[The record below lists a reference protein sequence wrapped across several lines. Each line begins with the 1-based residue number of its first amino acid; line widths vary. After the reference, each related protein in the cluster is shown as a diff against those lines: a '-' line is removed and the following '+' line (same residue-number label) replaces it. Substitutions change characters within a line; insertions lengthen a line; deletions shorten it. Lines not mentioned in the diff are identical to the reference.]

1 MNAFT
6 AFFCRINISKTKE
19 FLCKTVLPT
28 FLITG
33 IVLFTIS
40 PVSCKL
46 SEEGIQILTGDFT
59 VPHLTQIDV
68 PDGEHI
74 VFGFSK
80 PVKEVDAF
88 VARWEEDSASAVN
101 TDSISA
107 EENNLP
113 SGKID
118 SFADSSALGDTSII
132 PVSKEFS
139 AQRNTVTFTLA
150 QKTKV
155 GHKYS
160 LEGTVADDNGN
171 TLTFSIPFSGYNSDI
186 PKLIISEIRNAYSS
200 STDKT
205 TGSKKYKCEFIE
217 LFSLTG
223 GNLSGVEVLSAADG
237 EERKYVFPSCE
248 INAGEYIG
256 LHLRS
261 KEEGCIDET
270 DGNLTLSFA
279 TDSCDTARDFW
290 AANDKACLGNSDA
303 VVVRNG
309 NTGEII
315 DAVLFAQSTAV
326 EWDEGFAELLSAVEQ
341 SGIWVDEDGNASCA
355 IQSAFVCDGITSSAA
370 TRTMSRQNVLQLY
383 NAFCA
388 DNDTAVT
395 DSADQWIVTAN
406 KGSGKNKQPGDTPGY
421 VNSTNVYVK

>member
-1 MNAFT
+1 MNAIT
-6 AFFCRINISKTKE
+6 ALLSRINISKAKE
-19 FLCKTVLPT
+19 LLLKTVLPT
-28 FLITG
+28 VLITG
-33 IVLFTIS
+33 IVLFSIS

-68 PDGEHI
+68 PDGEHV

-80 PVKEVDAF
+80 PVKDVDAF
-88 VARWEEDSASAVN
+88 VCRWEE
-101 TDSISA
+101 DSISA
-107 EENNLP
+107 EESNLP
-113 SGKID
+113 AGKID
-118 SFADSSALGDTSII
+118 SSADSSALGDTSII
-132 PVSKEFS
+132 PVTKEFS

-160 LEGTVADDNGN
+160 IEGTVADDNGN

-237 EERKYVFPSCE
+237 EDRRYVFPSCE
-248 INAGEYIG
+248 INAGEYIVV
-256 LHLRS
+256 HLRS
-261 KEEGCIDET
+261 KEEGCVDET
-270 DGNLTLSFA
+270 DGNLTLSYA

-309 NTGEII
+309 NTGELI
-315 DAVLFAQSTAV
+315 DTVLFAQSTAA
-326 EWDEGFAELLSAVEQ
+326 EWADGFAELLSAVEQ
-341 SGIWVDEDGNASCA
+341 SGKWVDEDGNASCA

-370 TRTMSRQNVLQLY
+370 TRTMSRQNVLQSY

-406 KGSGKNKQPGDTPGY
+406 KGSGKNKQPGDTPGF

>member
-1 MNAFT
+1 MNSFT
-6 AFFCRINISKTKE
+6 ALFKRINISRTKE
-19 FLCKTVLPT
+19 FLFKTILPT

-33 IVLFTIS
+33 IVLISIS

-80 PVKEVDAF
+80 PVKDVDAF
-88 VARWEEDSASAVN
+88 VCKWDEDTAS
-101 TDSISA
+101 
-107 EENNLP
+107 E
-113 SGKID
+113 ID
-118 SFADSSALGDTSII
+118 SSVDSGALNDGGII
-132 PVSKEFS
+132 PVTKEFS
-139 AQRNTVTFTLA
+139 AQRNSVTFTLA

-160 LEGTVADDNGN
+160 IEGSVADDNGN

-237 EERKYVFPSCE
+237 EDCRYVFPSCE
-248 INAGEYIG
+248 INAGEYIV
-256 LHLRS
+256 LHLRN

-270 DGNLTLSFA
+270 GNDLTLSYA
-279 TDSCDTARDFW
+279 TDSCNTARDFW
-290 AANDKACLGNSDA
+290 MINDKACIGTSDA

-309 NTGEII
+309 NTSGII
-315 DAVLFAQSTAV
+315 DAVLFAQSSV
-326 EWDEGFAELLSAVEQ
+326 LEWDDSFTELLSAVAQ
-341 SGIWVDEDGNASCA
+341 SGIWVDEYGNASYA
-355 IQSAFVCDGITSSAA
+355 LQSAFVCDGITSAAA
-370 TRTMSRQNVLQLY
+370 TRTMSRQNIMELY
-383 NAFCA
+383 DSFCS
-388 DNDTAVT
+388 DKDTSVT
-395 DSADQWIVTAN
+395 GCADQWIVTAN
-406 KGSGKNKQPGDTPGY
+406 KGSGKNKQPGDTPGF
-421 VNSTNVYVK
+421 VNSTNMYVK